1 MRFVLCLLLAAMA
14 SGSAFAAKQS
24 MQTMNLSQAQAAAAK
39 GDQAAA
45 AAVGTTIDQ
54 QTCLNGCSSRGYD
67 KRNCDAACRPGFC
80 HPHAET
86 AYCVAE

>member
-1 MRFVLCLLLAAMA
+1 MRFVLCLLLAVSV
-14 SGSAFAAKQS
+14 SGSAVAAKD
-24 MQTMNLSQAQAAAAK
+24 TMSLSQAQAAAAK

-54 QTCLNGCSSRGYD
+54 QTCLNGCASRGYD
-67 KRNCDAACRPGFC
+67 KRNCAAACRPGFC